1 MGDEIRDQYNEI
13 KSFLEKEGFNI
24 FYEVLKSRKTFL
36 IGILN
41 MIGKIFLRLQKKK
54 MLKQSLYLH

>member
-54 MLKQSLYLH
+54 V